1 MSACCVEVQALQY
14 RLIRQANSCICMQK
28 QMQRCYAVV
37 KYIDRTTLTG

>member
-1 MSACCVEVQALQY
+1 
-14 RLIRQANSCICMQK
+14 MQK